1 MIFCLRSGIWV
12 SLGHGTLVNV
22 LIAYVDESY
31 DRDFY
36 YIGAAIATIEQWEDF
51 GRRLQVI
58 RDRTAAEH
66 GTPDSI
72 EFHAHELMGGSSA
85 WKQFRGRHR
94 EAAGIYVAAL
104 RAAREAGVR
113 YIFRGVDVSRLNARY
128 SYPRPPHAVVLGHLL
143 ERIDEYTARSGQA
156 EQTIVVADEI
166 GTQDDHQ
173 RAFAGYQAYGTDGYR
188 SSKLE
193 HISAPINF
201 ASSAGSDGLQA
212 VDLAVYVHY
221 RRERVQSTH
230 PAAKRTLERQWKEI
244 GPAVEHSW
252 EWWP

>member
-1 MIFCLRSGIWV
+1 M
-12 SLGHGTLVNV
+12 

-31 DRDFY
+31 DRDYY
-36 YIGAAIATIEQWEDF
+36 YIGAAVATITQWEDLSQ
-51 GRRLQVI
+51 RLQDI
-58 RDRTAAEH
+58 RKRTAAIH
-66 GTPDSI
+66 GTPATI
-72 EFHAHELMGGSSA
+72 EFHAHELMGGSGA
-85 WKQFRGRHR
+85 WRQFRGRHR
-94 EAAGIYVAAL
+94 EAAGIYVSAL
-104 RAAREAGVR
+104 RAVREAGVR
-113 YIFRGVDVSRLNARY
+113 YIFRGVDVGRLNARY

-143 ERIDEYTARSGQA
+143 ERIDEYTVKTGQA

-166 GTQDDHQ
+166 GTQNDHQ

-188 SSKLE
+188 SSRLE

-221 RRERVQSTH
+221 RRERVENAH
-230 PAAKRTLERQWKEI
+230 PAAQRTLERQWKEI

-252 EWWP
+252 VWWP